1 MENKLIS
8 LTSADKI
15 DHEGA
20 TGTEI
25 IVNPDYITHFHI
37 AEKREGN
44 LTHIHFVSGKTILV
58 SQTVDEIME
67 LIKPTIKK
75 TSPETV
81 QQVASSLR

>member
-1 MENKLIS
+1 MENKLVS

-20 TGTEI
+20 TGAEI
-25 IVNPDYITHFHI
+25 IVNPEYITHFHK

-58 SQTVDEIME
+58 SNTVDEIMQ
-67 LIKPTIKK
+67 LIQPSSKV
-75 TSPETV
+75 TSPEDLHK
-81 QQVASSLR
+81 VASSFK

>member
-1 MENKLIS
+1 MENKLVS
-8 LTSADKI
+8 LTSADI

-25 IVNPDYITHFHI
+25 IVNPEYITHFHK

-58 SQTVDEIME
+58 SNTVDEIMQ
-67 LIKPTIKK
+67 LIRPRAKV
-75 TSPETV
+75 TSPEDLHKFA
-81 QQVASSLR
+81 QSFK